1 MSEPLRTVN
10 VGLIGLGTVG
20 GGVARLI
27 KSHHDEYLAAYG
39 IDLKLTRACALAWE
53 QAEAAGIEREAFTS
67 DWHDVVTDPAVD
79 IVVELIGGEHP
90 ATEIFTTAFEHGK
103 HVVSAN
109 KALLGRHVETLA
121 EKARACGV
129 QIKCEASC
137 GGGIPIVSTL
147 EHDLVGNKILTI
159 AGILNGT
166 TNYIL
171 TRMSKEGAEYADVL
185 ADAQRL
191 GLAEPDPASDV
202 EGLDAAY
209 KLSILASLAFHG
221 RVPFENVY
229 VEGITQVQ
237 AEDIRCGQELGY
249 TLKLLAIAKRNGLKV
264 ETRVHPTF
272 IRNDHPLANI
282 SGAFNAVFLHGHACG
297 EMMFMGRGAGDLP
310 TASAIVSD
318 LVRAASAQKHLYPT
332 FDNELHPAVSLQN
345 NTDWRCAFYT
355 RMLAKDEPGVLSRIA
370 QTFADHGV
378 SIAAMQQKGE
388 QHDGRVTVVFIT
400 HQASER
406 DMQKAILEIRPE
418 VATVDEKGTVTA
430 VAPGTTVITASMENG
445 QKAECTVNCTWSAD
459 APSQEPAGTEPAAN
473 GADAPAETKP
483 TLSANDITL
492 DSEGDTQQITVT
504 GASGEV
510 TWTSS
515 DTKIATVTAD
525 GTITAVAPG
534 RATVTAKVGD
544 QTLNCAVRCI
554 W

>member
-1 MSEPLRTVN
+1 MLVRSLAKKRDIDFPEGVLTDRVEDVLDDPEISIVLEFLGGEEPAHQWITMALERGKTVVTAN
-10 VGLIGLGTVG
+10 KVAFALHWHELQKAAKQSGAGLYY
-20 GGVARLI
+20 
-27 KSHHDEYLAAYG
+27 EAAVCGAIPIIHTLEESLQANRISYIYG
-39 IDLKLTRACALAWE
+39 I
-53 QAEAAGIEREAFTS
+53 
-67 DWHDVVTDPAVD
+67 V
-79 IVVELIGGEHP
+79 
-90 ATEIFTTAFEHGK
+90 
-103 HVVSAN
+103 
-109 KALLGRHVETLA
+109 
-121 EKARACGV
+121 
-129 QIKCEASC
+129 
-137 GGGIPIVSTL
+137 
-147 EHDLVGNKILTI
+147 
-159 AGILNGT
+159 NGT

-249 TLKLLAIAKRNGLKV
+249 TLKLLAIAKRDGLNV

-406 DMQKAILEIRPE
+406 DMQKAILEIGPE
-418 VATVDEKGTVTA
+418 TATVESLLRVE
-430 VAPGTTVITASMENG
+430 S
-445 QKAECTVNCTWSAD
+445 
-459 APSQEPAGTEPAAN
+459 
-473 GADAPAETKP
+473 
-483 TLSANDITL
+483 
-492 DSEGDTQQITVT
+492 
-504 GASGEV
+504 
-510 TWTSS
+510 
-515 DTKIATVTAD
+515 
-525 GTITAVAPG
+525 
-534 RATVTAKVGD
+534 
-544 QTLNCAVRCI
+544 
-554 W
+554 